1 MDRGNLLK
9 HLIFL
14 MFFIFLAHLLAEQF
28 YWYYSIAW
36 FDMFMHFLGGV
47 WLGLFFFYVF
57 SRNKQIVPSFF
68 KIIFFVL
75 MVGILWEVFQF
86 FTKNYIGRDPFD
98 IIDTLSDVF
107 FDLLGGLCV
116 ILYVWKKRLKS
127 HFAGERVQ

>member
-1 MDRGNLLK
+1 MDRENLLK

-57 SRNKQIVPSFF
+57 SRNKQIVPFAL
-68 KIIFFVL
+68 KIIFFIL

-86 FTKNYIGRDPFD
+86 FTKNYIGGDPFD
-98 IIDTLSDVF
+98 SMDTLSDIF

-116 ILYVWKKRLKS
+116 ILYIWEKRLK
-127 HFAGERVQ
+127 